1 MSGRPR
7 KFKEPSRPVTVTLPE
22 RTLDR
27 LELIDSDRARAIVKA
42 VDGAVEDEQGALRRV
57 DVIEMAPG
65 TGLLVVPA
73 TRTLAKIPWLKMI
86 EIAPGRFL
94 IAIQSGTAIEKVE
107 VALNDLIDEAK
118 RSAPQDDDVL
128 TVLRETVA
136 KLRRKER
143 VSKAE
148 VLLVDI

>member
-1 MSGRPR
+1 MGEATMSGRPR

-27 LELIDSDRARAIVKA
+27 LERIDSDRARAIVKA

-86 EIAPGRFL
+86 EISPAPETRNIL
-94 IAIQSGTAIEKVE
+94 PPVLCPPSAIK
-107 VALNDLIDEAK
+107 K
-118 RSAPQDDDVL
+118 
-128 TVLRETVA
+128 
-136 KLRRKER
+136 
-143 VSKAE
+143 
-148 VLLVDI
+148 